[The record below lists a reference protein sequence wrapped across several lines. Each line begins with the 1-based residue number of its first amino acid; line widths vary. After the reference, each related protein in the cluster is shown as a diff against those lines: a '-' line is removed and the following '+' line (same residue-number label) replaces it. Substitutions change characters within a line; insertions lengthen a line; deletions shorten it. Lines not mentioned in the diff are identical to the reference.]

1 MADRRARA
9 PSHVEF
15 ALSLYPAPDPRA
27 VPLHVVTPE
36 SLAGWLERQDA
47 PIRAWVAAMDFAAGL
62 GDVLCLPAADGGLRG
77 ALFGWGTSEAR
88 ARDRFHLARAVDRLP
103 PGRYALV
110 ADDVALDPGLE
121 ALGWLLAGYRFRR
134 YRKEARDGA
143 AKDVG
148 LVCPEGVDAARVTA
162 IAAAAAFAQ
171 ELIDTPAR
179 DMGPEALEAA
189 FTALG
194 TAHGAAVTVTR
205 GAAALRAAN
214 LPMIAA
220 VGAAATE
227 APRLL
232 DLVWGRADAPKVTL
246 VGKGVCF
253 DTGGLDIKPPSSM
266 GLMKKDMG
274 GAATAMGLA
283 RIVMA
288 LGLDIRLRLLVP
300 AVENAIAGPAM
311 RPGDILPSRKGLT
324 VEVNNT
330 DAEGRLVLGDALAV
344 ADEEA
349 PELVV
354 SLATLTGAA
363 RVALGPDVPPFF
375 TDDDALAADLA
386 AAAADAADPLWRL
399 PLWAPYEGLIEPGI
413 ADLDNAPSGGMAGSI
428 TAALFLR
435 RFVTATPR
443 YIHLDIYGWTPR
455 TRPGRPKGGAF
466 QAARALHLLL
476 ERRFCPET

>member
-1 MADRRARA
+1 VD
-9 PSHVEF
+9 F
-15 ALSLYPAPDPRA
+15 ALTLYPAPDPRA
-27 VPLHVVTPE
+27 VPLHVVSPE
-36 SLAGWLERQDA
+36 SLAGWLERQDE
-47 PIRAWVAAMDFAAGL
+47 PTRAWVRAADFAAGL
-62 GDVLCLPAADGGLRG
+62 GDLLLLPAPDGGLRG
-77 ALFGWGTSEAR
+77 ALLGWGTPETR
-88 ARDRFHLARAVDRLP
+88 ARDRFHLARVRDRLP
-103 PGRYALV
+103 PGRYAL
-110 ADDVALDPGLE
+110 AAGDVVLDPE
-121 ALGWLLAGYRFRR
+121 IETLGWLLAGYRFRR
-134 YRKEARDGA
+134 YRQGG
-143 AKDVG
+143 KDRAVE
-148 LVCPEGVDAARVTA
+148 LVCPDGVDVARVTA
-162 IAAAAAFAQ
+162 IAEAAAFAQ

-194 TAHGAAVTVTR
+194 AAHGAAVSVTR
-205 GAAALRAAN
+205 GARALRAAN
-214 LPMIAA
+214 LPMIEA
-220 VGAAATE
+220 VGAAASE

-232 DLVWGRADAPKVTL
+232 DLVWGRDDAPKVTL

-283 RIVMA
+283 RIVMS

-300 AVENAIAGPAM
+300 AVENAISGAAM

-324 VEVNNT
+324 VEINNT
-330 DAEGRLVLGDALAV
+330 DAEGRLVLGDALAL
-344 ADEEA
+344 ADEER
-349 PELVV
+349 PELIV

-386 AAAADAADPLWRL
+386 GAAAETADPLWRL
-399 PLWAPYEGLIEPGI
+399 PFWAPYEGLIEPGI

-435 RFVTATPR
+435 RFVTASPR
-443 YIHLDIYGWTPR
+443 YIHLDIYGWTPQAK
-455 TRPGRPKGGAF
+455 PGRPKGGAF

-476 ERRFCPET
+476 ERRFCPVP